1 MDVVWD
7 CIIVGGGAAGLS
19 AGLVLAGGSLQR
31 RRSCRAC
38 PTSMVWPFLKGDD
51 MSTPDA
57 KEHWEEHYGERD
69 RVWSGRVNAAFA
81 EIVEPLKPGTALDLG
96 CGEGGDAMWLAER
109 GWQVVAVD
117 ISETAL
123 QRAAE
128 DADARGVGNRI
139 EFQAHDLSES
149 LPRGSLRS
157 GVGSVPALH
166 PAAGPHPDLPTC
178 SGHPSGGLLLIVDH
192 GGAPPWASKL
202 HHHHEFPGADEV
214 VAAIDRMGTV
224 RARLGRT
231 EGQDRTARRDAGR
244 QRHRSASSLVLQSR

>member
-1 MDVVWD
+1 
-7 CIIVGGGAAGLS
+7 
-19 AGLVLAGGSLQR
+19 
-31 RRSCRAC
+31 
-38 PTSMVWPFLKGDD
+38 

-57 KEHWEEHYGERD
+57 KEHWEDHYGERD

-81 EIVEPLKPGTALDLG
+81 EIVEPLKPSTALDLG

-149 LPRGSLRS
+149 LPEGAFDLVS
-157 GVGSVPALH
+157 AQFLH
-166 PAAGPHPDLPTC
+166 STLPLDRTRIFQRAADVIRP
-178 SGHPSGGLLLIVDH
+178 GGLLLIVDH

-214 VAAIDRMGTV
+214 VAALNLPDAEWERVRVDSVEREATGPNGENGTLV
-224 RARLGRT
+224 DNVIVL
-231 EGQDRTARRDAGR
+231 RRR
-244 QRHRSASSLVLQSR
+244 